1 MTLTSEDRD
10 ALITLEETLWRTETR
25 FDPVLMDQTF
35 SLDFV
40 EFGRSGRRYERTEMI
55 FQADQKTEINAVLP
69 LPDYSVQ
76 LVAVGVALANYT
88 SKVWYADK
96 IEAGRRSSLWVKESG
111 RWKLRFHQGTPC

>member
-1 MTLTSEDRD
+1 MI
-10 ALITLEETLWRTETR
+10 ALEETLWRTETR

-88 SKVWYADK
+88 SEVWYADK